1 MHLKRLWKWLF
12 GITLLILPLLILDSC
27 MQFRMRSSEINK
39 YFSDRGLEET
49 QHSYKVGNRVV
60 NYVHAGNENKP
71 VIIFVHGSPG
81 SLSAFIHFLADTI
94 LLEHTQLITV
104 DRPGFGSSNFGYA
117 EPSLEKQASLLKPL
131 LEKYKK
137 ARPIILVGH
146 SLGGPVI
153 ARMAMD
159 YPDLVD
165 GLVMVAPSID
175 PELEPKE
182 WFRGPLSLPFLKWIL
197 PRSIRAS
204 NDEIWN
210 LKPELQKMDSLWP
223 KIKASTIVIQGNK
236 DTLVPPGNADFAKKM
251 ITNAPVEVVMKE
263 DMNHFVP
270 WNNPQ
275 LIRDAILKLSSQP
288 TVRLGSRQ

>member
-1 MHLKRLWKWLF
+1 MHLTKRWKWLF
-12 GITLLILPLLILDSC
+12 GIALIISPLLGLDSC
-27 MQFRMRSSEINK
+27 MQFRMSSSEIKK
-39 YFSDRGLEET
+39 YFADRGLEAT

-60 NYVHAGNENKP
+60 NYVHTGNENKP
-71 VIIFVHGSPG
+71 VTIFVHGSPG
-81 SLSAFIHFLADTI
+81 SLSAFIHFLTDTV
-94 LLEHTQLITV
+94 LLKQTQLITV
-104 DRPGFGSSNFGYA
+104 DRPGFGSSNFGDA

-131 LEKYKK
+131 LEKYWN

-159 YPDLVD
+159 FPELVD

-182 WFRGPLSLPFLKWIL
+182 WFRGPLALPFLKWIL

-210 LKPELQKMDSLWP
+210 LKPELQSMEPLWSR
-223 KIKASTIVIQGNK
+223 IEANTIVIQGNE

-251 ITNAPVEVVMKE
+251 ITNASLEVVMKE

-275 LIRDAILKLSSQP
+275 LIRDAILKLSARS
-288 TVRLGSRQ
+288 TLSLGSR

>member
-1 MHLKRLWKWLF
+1 M
-12 GITLLILPLLILDSC
+12 GIALLIFSILVLDSC
-27 MQFRMRSSEINK
+27 MQFRMSSSEINT
-39 YFSDRGLEET
+39 YFLDRGLKET
-49 QHSYKVGNRVV
+49 QHSYKSGNRVV
-60 NYVHAGNENKP
+60 NYVHAGNDNQP
-71 VIIFVHGSPG
+71 TIIFVHGSPG
-81 SLSAFIHFLADTI
+81 SLSAFIHFLADTV
-94 LLEHTQLITV
+94 LLKHAQLITV

-131 LEKYKK
+131 LDKY
-137 ARPIILVGH
+137 ANDRPIILVGH

-165 GLVMVAPSID
+165 GIVMVAPSID

-182 WFRGPLSLPFLKWIL
+182 WFRGPLALPFFKWIL

-210 LKPELQKMDSLWP
+210 LKPELQSMEPLWS
-223 KIKASTIVIQGNK
+223 KIKARTIVIQGNEDK
-236 DTLVPPGNADFAKKM
+236 LVPPGNAEFAKKM
-251 ITNAPVEVVMKE
+251 ITNTSVEVVLKD

-270 WNNPQ
+270 WSNPQ
-275 LIRDAILKLSSQP
+275 LIRDAILKLSAQP
-288 TVRLGSRQ
+288 AISISSRQ

>member
-1 MHLKRLWKWLF
+1 M
-12 GITLLILPLLILDSC
+12 
-27 MQFRMRSSEINK
+27 
-39 YFSDRGLEET
+39 
-49 QHSYKVGNRVV
+49 V
-60 NYVHAGNENKP
+60 NFVHAGNENKP
-71 VIIFVHGSPG
+71 ATIFVHGSPG
-81 SLSAFIHFLADTI
+81 SLSAFIHFLTDTV
-94 LLEHTQLITV
+94 LLKHNQLITV
-104 DRPGFGSSNFGYA
+104 DRPGFGASNFGDA

-131 LEKYKK
+131 LEKYKR

-159 YPDLVD
+159 FPELVD

-182 WFRGPLSLPFLKWIL
+182 WFRGPLAQPFLKWIL

-210 LKPELQKMDSLWP
+210 LKPELQSMEPLWSR
-223 KIKASTIVIQGNK
+223 IKASTIVIQGNK
-236 DTLVPPGNADFAKKM
+236 DSLVPPGNADFAKKM

-263 DMNHFVP
+263 DINHFIP

-275 LIRDAILKLSSQP
+275 LIRDAILKLSVQP
-288 TVRLGSRQ
+288 TMSFDSRQ